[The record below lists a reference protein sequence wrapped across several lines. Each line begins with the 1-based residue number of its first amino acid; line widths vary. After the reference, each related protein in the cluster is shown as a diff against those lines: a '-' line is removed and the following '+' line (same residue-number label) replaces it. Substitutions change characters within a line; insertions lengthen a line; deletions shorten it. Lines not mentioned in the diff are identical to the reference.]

1 MAIAN
6 APSAPIL
13 TADGIPLRV
22 SLRRSM
28 RRSKLRALALV
39 LPAFLFLVIVFILPI
54 GNLLTR
60 SVDDALINHQLPLTF
75 SLIETWDRDQQSLPE
90 EALFESVYLDLTT
103 INKFLIANN
112 TGANVDVSDSAWWL
126 KIPPKGPYKDS
137 IVQINPRWGEAS
149 AWQPLKQLVDKSL
162 AHRGTEKEKRNVK
175 QRAAFDLCS
184 ELTPLNN
191 ASCRTLFKALETW
204 DGQSAPDE
212 SLFAALYKDLNSA
225 QKILSGKSS
234 TRMNYEEPGWK
245 GIIRTSLRKFK
256 TIEGPPYRDAMIK
269 ANKGWGEVRFWQ
281 SLVLMKDAR
290 TMGYY
295 LNAFDRRYDVDKNII
310 LRSEERRVYVMLW
323 WRTLILSLIVTVGC
337 LVLSY
342 PVAHL
347 LATLPLRYSN
357 LLMICVLMPF
367 WTSLLVRIVSWMVML
382 QQEGVINDA
391 LVWTRLIS
399 DENRLPMMYNFTGT
413 VIVMIQI
420 LLPFMILPIYS
431 VMKTIPPSYMRAA
444 QNLGAAPSLAFLR
457 VYMPLT
463 LPGVGAGVILVFIV
477 AIGYYITPEL
487 VGGKDGRLIGNMIA
501 YHMQKSLNWGLG
513 AAMGTVLLA
522 AILVLYWVY
531 DKIVG
536 VDNLKM
542 G

>member
-60 SVDDALINHQLPLTF
+60 SVDDTLINHQLPLTF

-112 TGANVDVSDSAWWL
+112 TGASVDVSNAAWWL
-126 KIPPKGPYKDS
+126 KIPPKGPYKES
-137 IVQINPRWGEAS
+137 IVQINPRWGEAG
-149 AWQPLKQLVDKSL
+149 AWQPLKQLVDNSL
-162 AHRGTEKEKRNVK
+162 VYRGTEKEKRNVK

-184 ELTPLNN
+184 ELTPLRN
-191 ASCRTLFKALETW
+191 ASCGKLFKALEAW

-256 TIEGPPYRDAMIK
+256 TIEGPPYRDALIK

>member
-6 APSAPIL
+6 ASSAPIL

-39 LPAFLFLVIVFILPI
+39 LPAFLFLVTVFILPI

-112 TGANVDVSDSAWWL
+112 TGTSVDVSNAAWWL
-126 KIPPKGPYKDS
+126 KIPPKGPYKES
-137 IVQINPRWGEAS
+137 IVQINPRWSEAG

-212 SLFAALYKDLNSA
+212 SRFAALYKDLNSA

>member
-39 LPAFLFLVIVFILPI
+39 LPAFLFLVTVFILPI

-60 SVDDALINHQLPLTF
+60 SVDDTLINHQLPLTF

-162 AHRGTEKEKRNVK
+162 AYRGTEKEKRNVK

-245 GIIRTSLRKFK
+245 GIIRTSQRKFK
-256 TIEGPPYRDAMIK
+256 TIEGPPYRDAVIK
-269 ANKGWGEVRFWQ
+269 VNKGWGEARFWR

>member
-39 LPAFLFLVIVFILPI
+39 LPAFLFLVTVFILPI

-162 AHRGTEKEKRNVK
+162 AHRGTEKEKRNIK
-175 QRAAFDLCS
+175 QRATFDLCS

-191 ASCRTLFKALETW
+191 ASCRALFKALETW
-204 DGQSAPDE
+204 DGQSVPDE

-256 TIEGPPYRDAMIK
+256 TIEGPPYRDALIK